1 MAKKKKR
8 YVSFYDET
16 FHDRKITEQ
25 KKNIGEMNIEN
36 IENSDTFLTT
46 NIMFLAHK
54 YPKQAK
60 KFLDFENKTRCLL
73 HMADNIEF
81 KGTTISKKNFKFGI
95 ASFHKNT
102 LEIYRNFFE
111 MFDDSFYIQMIK
123 SI

>member
-36 IENSDTFLTT
+36 IENSDIFLTT

-60 KFLDFENKTRCLL
+60 KFWILKIKLNVYYTWL
-73 HMADNIEF
+73 
-81 KGTTISKKNFKFGI
+81 TT
-95 ASFHKNT
+95 
-102 LEIYRNFFE
+102 
-111 MFDDSFYIQMIK
+111 
-123 SI
+123 